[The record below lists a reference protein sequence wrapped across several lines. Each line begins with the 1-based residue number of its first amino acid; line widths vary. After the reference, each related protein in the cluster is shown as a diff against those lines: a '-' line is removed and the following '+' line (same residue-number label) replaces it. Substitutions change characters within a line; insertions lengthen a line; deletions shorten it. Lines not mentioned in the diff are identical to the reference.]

1 MKRIVSIFILSQI
14 NANISIAAEAGMPQL
29 DPTYWASQAFWLII
43 IFSSIYILVS
53 KIFIP
58 KIKNNIDNRENKIRK
73 DLEEASRLKEE
84 ADKKLK
90 LYNEAIKEAKIE
102 AKKIISESRQKIN
115 DDIQL
120 KKNQIEKEIEKEI
133 LGAEE
138 EIENFKK
145 NSLTK
150 INSISED
157 IVSNLIK
164 NIFGEDINKSSIE
177 AAVSQVVKE
186 HEVKKI

>member
-133 LGAEE
+133 LSAEE

-164 NIFGEDINKSSIE
+164 NIFGEDINKSSIKASVDE
-177 AAVSQVVKE
+177 TL
-186 HEVKKI
+186 KKNENV